1 MRSGL
6 ETAAK
11 PDTFPV
17 ISVKFYRMK
26 HLNIIFALLLTVVT
40 AGSLHAQKKIV
51 LTTYNSQITDVA
63 IASIGPDDNWGK
75 EPNIWPYCWTQNGII
90 NITRPLIR
98 FDFTEIPSGAKVL
111 EALLILH
118 YDPTTHWFGYHS
130 GNTDFYV
137 RRILEPWDELTATW
151 NNQPA
156 TTTQHQLYVPPASF
170 NQQNYVL
177 NVTDMVSDMLSADSP
192 GNFGFMMSLEDE
204 FPYNSVRIA
213 SADHADLSRRPQLWL
228 TIDYGLTDSHDDNL
242 KSEADHFTV
251 GPNPTSGELAVSSK
265 TVPKG
270 TNAAELYDMQ
280 GKLVL
285 SQTLAGSFSYLY
297 LNQLAAGVYVL
308 KIFNDVQGYVQE
320 EKIVVAR

>member
-1 MRSGL
+1 MKYRILPVCLFLIFG
-6 ETAAK
+6 AAN
-11 PDTFPV
+11 PLP
-17 ISVKFYRMK
+17 
-26 HLNIIFALLLTVVT
+26 
-40 AGSLHAQKKIV
+40 AQKKIV
-51 LTTYNSQITDVA
+51 LTTYNSQIADVA
-63 IASIGPDDNWGK
+63 IASIAPDVNWGK
-75 EPNIWPYCWTQNGII
+75 EPNIWPYCWTQNGIV

-98 FDFTEIPSGAKVL
+98 FDFTEIPAGAKVQ

-156 TTTQHQLYVPPASF
+156 TTTQHELYVPPAAF

-177 NVTDMVSDMLSADSP
+177 NVTDMVADMLSADSP
-192 GNFGFMMSLEDE
+192 GNFGFMMSLQDE

-228 TIDYGLTDSHDDNL
+228 TIDYGLTDTHDDGL
-242 KSEADHFTV
+242 KGKADRFKV
-251 GPNPTSGELAVSSK
+251 GPNPTSGELSISSE
-265 TVPKG
+265 TIPNG
-270 TNAAELYDMQ
+270 TNTAELYDTQ

-308 KIFNDVQGYVQE
+308 KIFNDAEGYVQE